1 MTSLRCS
8 GLIILALVTRVLV
21 AAEAVSFVGLDS
33 ETAVFDVVE
42 VVVEVE
48 TASPIASVSISVDG
62 WLAGVLTRPP
72 YRLVVNVGE
81 ENREHEFVAV
91 ASFVDGTREEARVV
105 TPAVVIDDEV
115 DLALEQLY
123 VTAIGAAGPVLDL
136 RADELTIIDG
146 GRRQHLV
153 TFARGDIPMTLAVLV
168 DASESM
174 SGGYLAGA
182 VAATEGLLS
191 RLNPLDEAMVMVF
204 SDRLHAL
211 SETRAT
217 LDELGGQ
224 LQALQPGGATA
235 LNDHLYA
242 ALRMLD
248 SRQGRPVVILL
259 SDGAD
264 TLSLLKAEEVLWK
277 VRRSEAVIYR
287 VQVQGSIGQSFG
299 SATVWRDLH
308 QQKAE
313 IDGLDRAIV
322 ESGGRVRLA
331 EDIDHLAEALDEIL
345 QELREQYVLGYYP
358 EHDDEQPA
366 YRPVEVVVSRPAV
379 EIRVRAGLAR

>member
-1 MTSLRCS
+1 MSALRCS
-8 GLIILALVTRVLV
+8 GLVILALVTRVVV
-21 AAEAVSFVGLDS
+21 ASEGVSFVGLDS
-33 ETAVFDVVE
+33 EKAVFDTVE

-48 TASPIASVSISVDG
+48 SVRPIASVSISVDG
-62 WLAGVLTRPP
+62 RLAGVLTRPP
-72 YRLVVNVGE
+72 YRLVVNVGQ

-91 ASFVDGTREEARVV
+91 VDFVGGAREETRVV

-123 VTAIGAAGPVLDL
+123 VTAIGAARPVLDL
-136 RADELTIIDG
+136 KAEEFSIFDG
-146 GRRQHLV
+146 GRRQDLV
-153 TFARGDIPMTLAVLV
+153 TFARGDIPMTLAVLL

-211 SETRAT
+211 SETPAA
-217 LDELGGQ
+217 LDELDRQ
-224 LQALQPGGATA
+224 LQVLRPRGATA

-259 SDGAD
+259 SDGVD
-264 TLSLLKAEEVLWK
+264 TLSLLKAQDVLWK

-287 VQVQGSIGQSFG
+287 VQVQGSIGQGFG
-299 SATVWRDLH
+299 NASVWRDLF

-313 IDGLDRAIV
+313 IEGLDRMIV

-331 EDIDHLAEALDEIL
+331 EDIDHLGEALDEIL

-358 EHDDEQPA
+358 EHDGAQPGF
-366 YRPVEVVVSRPAV
+366 RPVRVEVSRPAV
-379 EIRVRAGLAR
+379 EIRVRAAVAR

>member
-1 MTSLRCS
+1 
-8 GLIILALVTRVLV
+8 
-21 AAEAVSFVGLDS
+21 
-33 ETAVFDVVE
+33 
-42 VVVEVE
+42 
-48 TASPIASVSISVDG
+48 
-62 WLAGVLTRPP
+62 
-72 YRLVVNVGE
+72 
-81 ENREHEFVAV
+81 
-91 ASFVDGTREEARVV
+91 
-105 TPAVVIDDEV
+105 
-115 DLALEQLY
+115 
-123 VTAIGAAGPVLDL
+123 
-136 RADELTIIDG
+136 
-146 GRRQHLV
+146 
-153 TFARGDIPMTLAVLV
+153 MTLAVLV

-217 LDELGGQ
+217 LDELDGQ
-224 LQALQPGGATA
+224 LQALKPVGATA

-259 SDGAD
+259 SDGVD

-299 SATVWRDLH
+299 NATVWRDLH